1 MRNLASSCANW
12 ARGSSQRH
20 GPGGGKRAGWAS
32 LRSLNATRRECSGN
46 RQCAFAGAATIP
58 RDDGRTGTERRPL
71 PQKSS
76 MMKARDLARNL
87 ADGCV
92 AFARRVTARDMSMTN
107 IGTRIARLQV
117 LGAALF
123 FAVAALVVGGMHQ
136 TSVAMEQN
144 LEDIRRVSA
153 VMEVADLISENRVAQ
168 ASLLLEDGQAA
179 RALLAKRTGALTV
192 ELARLC
198 ALTPPGPL
206 LSLIHI

>member
-1 MRNLASSCANW
+1 
-12 ARGSSQRH
+12 
-20 GPGGGKRAGWAS
+20 
-32 LRSLNATRRECSGN
+32 
-46 RQCAFAGAATIP
+46 
-58 RDDGRTGTERRPL
+58 
-71 PQKSS
+71 
-76 MMKARDLARNL
+76 
-87 ADGCV
+87 
-92 AFARRVTARDMSMTN
+92 MTN

-117 LGAALF
+117 FGAALF

-206 LSLIHI
+206 RPMVDVTDLDTFRAETRAWLEAHCPPEMREP